1 MDWSKYPNF
10 NRDEF
15 DCKHTGK
22 NEMKPEFMQKLQELR
37 DLYGEPM
44 TITSGYRDATHPVE
58 AKKAQAGVHSL
69 GIACD
74 VACNGNEA
82 FLLMKYA
89 VIVGFTGIG
98 VSQKGSRRFIHLD
111 IHEGTPRPN
120 IWSY

>member
-37 DLYGEPM
+37 DLYGQPM